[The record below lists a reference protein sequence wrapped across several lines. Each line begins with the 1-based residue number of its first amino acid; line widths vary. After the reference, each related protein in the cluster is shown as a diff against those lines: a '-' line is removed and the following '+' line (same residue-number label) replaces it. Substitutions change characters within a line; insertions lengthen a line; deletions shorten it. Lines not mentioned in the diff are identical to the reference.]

1 MPSIRR
7 TNPSTHTHADALLTT
22 DHKEQKPKRTIITGR
37 AKDKHGQWGEFK
49 VVLNVERKE
58 KIVRSSSSRK
68 PETVVSYHTS
78 LADAFKVVL
87 NVERKEK
94 IARSSSSRKPETVV
108 SYHTSL
114 ADATFCPDNDLRR
127 KEKKS
132 NHDTSSR
139 TKCTKEERH
148 VHWEDESNYDQ
159 VLAAVARHM
168 NGKIEHVE
176 KKEKSSRH
184 SRRTH

>member
-7 TNPSTHTHADALLTT
+7 TNPSTHTHADALHVLTT
-22 DHKEQKPKRTIITGR
+22 DHKEQKPKRTVITGR

-58 KIVRSSSSRK
+58 KIVR
-68 PETVVSYHTS
+68 
-78 LADAFKVVL
+78 
-87 NVERKEK
+87 N
-94 IARSSSSRKPETVV
+94 SSSRKPETVV

-114 ADATFCPDNDLRR
+114 ADATFCADNDLRR
-127 KEKKS
+127 KDKKS
-132 NHDTSSR
+132 NHNTSSK
-139 TKCTKEERH
+139 TKYTKEERH

-159 VLAAVARHM
+159 VLAAVARRM
-168 NGKIEHVE
+168 NGRIEHVE

>member
-7 TNPSTHTHADALLTT
+7 TNPSTNTHADALHVLTT
-22 DHKEQKPKRTIITGR
+22 DHKEQKPKRTVITGR
-37 AKDKHGQWGEFK
+37 AKDKHGQWGDFK

-58 KIVRSSSSRK
+58 
-68 PETVVSYHTS
+68 
-78 LADAFKVVL
+78 
-87 NVERKEK
+87 
-94 IARSSSSRKPETVV
+94 RSSSSRKPETVV

-114 ADATFCPDNDLRR
+114 ADATFCADNDLRR
-127 KEKKS
+127 KDKKS
-132 NHDTSSR
+132 NHNTSSR

-159 VLAAVARHM
+159 VLAAVTRRM
-168 NGKIEHVE
+168 NGRIEHVE